1 MFQTLTL
8 SQTEFSTIYE
18 DRRRKDALRS
28 STLALQAGAW
38 EHYGQR
44 WVEYV
49 VATGTVTYGQRWVE
63 CVVVTGTGQRPMVHV
78 LVDGRYPDPLS
89 LSFITCSTQG
99 EKIRVGGYVI

>member
-8 SQTEFSTIYE
+8 SQTEFSTVYE

-28 STLALQAGAW
+28 SALAMQAAAW

-49 VATGTVTYGQRWVE
+49 MAAGTVMCR
-63 CVVVTGTGQRPMVHV
+63 QRPLVHV

-89 LSFITCSTQG
+89 LAFITCSTQG
-99 EKIRVGGYVI
+99 EKIRVGRYVI

>member
-8 SQTEFSTIYE
+8 SQTEFSTVYE

-28 STLALQAGAW
+28 STLAMQAAAW

-49 VATGTVTYGQRWVE
+49 VATGTVTCGQRWVE
-63 CVVVTGTGQRPMVHV
+63 YVVATRTVMYGRRPKVHV
-78 LVDGRYPDPLS
+78 LVDRRYPDPLS
-89 LSFITCSTQG
+89 LGLSHVVRR
-99 EKIRVGGYVI
+99 ERR